1 MILLVSTILIL
12 VCLYFTIG
20 VFDIRQNVFV
30 NSMNSVEKGNICLTF
45 DDGPDPRM
53 TPMILDILQKH
64 KVKATF
70 FLIGE
75 AIHKNQDI
83 VKRIHKEGHTIGCH
97 TFQHKSTFPIY
108 SSSKMETEITQTNNL
123 ITAITS
129 MMVVLFRPPFGITN
143 PNINKVLKRMKM
155 TSIGWDVRSLD
166 TITKDSKKLYNRV
179 IKGIDKG
186 GSIILFHDRC
196 KSTLDILEQVILYCK
211 KKGLQFYTINEE

>member
-20 VFDIRQNVFV
+20 VFDIRKNVFV
-30 NSMNSVEKGNICLTF
+30 NSIHSIEKGNICLTF
-45 DDGPDPRM
+45 DDGPDPKM

-83 VKRIHKEGHTIGCH
+83 AKRIHKEGHTIGCH
-97 TFQHKSTFPIY
+97 TFKHKSTFPMY
-108 SSSKMETEITQTNNL
+108 SSSKMQTEIVQTNNL
-123 ITAITS
+123 INAITS
-129 MMVVLFRPPFGITN
+129 MKVVLFRPPFGITN
-143 PNINKVLKRMKM
+143 PNINKVLKSLKM

-166 TITKDSKKLYNRV
+166 TITKDSEKLYNRV
-179 IKGIDKG
+179 MKGIDKG

-196 KSTLDILEQVILYCK
+196 ESTLDILEQVILHCK
-211 KKGLQFYTINEE
+211 SIGLKFKTINEI